1 MIVAPSHSVDVD
13 CRATGKT
20 LNMDSFT
27 NQSPEDLNIPN
38 VPEGYSFLVRTKEDT
53 TFARELLCVYYIIL
67 RFVALK
73 IGPGESVDGDHT
85 KWSYL
90 FKQLWKLA
98 NDHLLVPVFYS
109 RGAASSGLSKERTR
123 SLMVKNPVF
132 CSFINEIYST
142 FDVCGLWVLA
152 NESGD
157 HPWHQD
163 KFGRGQAFRN
173 LVTFGTDSKVMWF
186 RCLETKREFGISLP
200 HSALVCISKHAAG
213 VTSTIQHRVTGGA
226 NSWLIVFENK

>member
-1 MIVAPSHSVDVD
+1 
-13 CRATGKT
+13 
-20 LNMDSFT
+20 MDSFT
-27 NQSPEDLNIPN
+27 SYSPEDLNIPN
-38 VPEGYSFLVRTKEDT
+38 VPKGYSFLTRTEGDAT
-53 TFARELLCVYYIIL
+53 LAQDLLGANDIIL
-67 RFVALK
+67 RFVNLEV
-73 IGPGESVDGDHT
+73 GQSESEDGDHT
-85 KWSYL
+85 KWS
-90 FKQLWKLA
+90 FVFEQFWKLA
-98 NDHLLVPVFYS
+98 NDRLLLPMFYS
-109 RGAASSGLSKERTR
+109 RGAASSGFSSERTR
-123 SLMVKNPVF
+123 SLMVKNPVL
-132 CSFINEIYST
+132 SGFIDEIYAT

-163 KFGRGQAFRN
+163 KFSRGQAFRN

-186 RCLETKREFGISLP
+186 RCLETKREFGITLP

>member
-1 MIVAPSHSVDVD
+1 
-13 CRATGKT
+13 
-20 LNMDSFT
+20 MDSFT

-38 VPEGYSFLVRTKEDT
+38 VPEVYSFLVRTKEDA
-53 TFARELLCVYYIIL
+53 TFVRDLLCVYHIIL

-73 IGPGESVDGDHT
+73 IDPGESVDGDHT

-109 RGAASSGLSKERTR
+109 QGAASNGLSKERTR

-132 CSFINEIYST
+132 HSFINKMYST

-173 LVTFGTDSKVMWF
+173 LVTFGTDSK
-186 RCLETKREFGISLP
+186 
-200 HSALVCISKHAAG
+200 
-213 VTSTIQHRVTGGA
+213 
-226 NSWLIVFENK
+226 

>member
-1 MIVAPSHSVDVD
+1 
-13 CRATGKT
+13 
-20 LNMDSFT
+20 MDSFT
-27 NQSPEDLNIPN
+27 SYSPEDLNIPN
-38 VPEGYSFLVRTKEDT
+38 VPEGYSFLARTEGDAT
-53 TFARELLCVYYIIL
+53 LARDLLGANDIIL
-67 RFVALK
+67 QFVNLM
-73 IGPGESVDGDHT
+73 INSGEFVDGDHT
-85 KWSYL
+85 KWS
-90 FKQLWKLA
+90 FVFEQFWKLA
-98 NDHLLVPVFYS
+98 NDRLLLPMFYS
-109 RGAASSGLSKERTR
+109 RGAASSGFSSERTR
-123 SLMVKNPVF
+123 SLMVKNPVL
-132 CSFINEIYST
+132 SGFIDEIYAT

-163 KFGRGQAFRN
+163 KFSRGQAFRN

-186 RCLETKREFGISLP
+186 RCLETKREFGITLP

>member
-1 MIVAPSHSVDVD
+1 
-13 CRATGKT
+13 
-20 LNMDSFT
+20 MDSFT

-38 VPEGYSFLVRTKEDT
+38 VPEVYSFLVRTKEDA
-53 TFARELLCVYYIIL
+53 TFVRDLLCIYHIIL

-73 IGPGESVDGDHT
+73 IDPGESVDGDHT

-109 RGAASSGLSKERTR
+109 QGAASSGLSKERTR

-132 CSFINEIYST
+132 HSFINKMYST

-173 LVTFGTDSKVMWF
+173 LVSFGTDSKVMWF